1 MGISVGP
8 LVPRDGMLLWYDF
21 STAKSFRGQP
31 TTNFYTNGH
40 FSGGTGVTQESGSN
54 PTNTVIALPN
64 PGASSYVLEQ
74 SMGSAF
80 TEYQINLTTELT
92 SSTTYCMS
100 GWYAES
106 SDYSCTDGSR
116 MFHCRAFSTSG
127 NHVALGLGIGTVVET
142 RFVGGLLWKYC
153 FTTITT
159 PSDYNNT
166 FNWYL
171 GYGNNSYTG
180 KRYYTNIQMEVGSYP
195 RAFVNGT
202 RGTTVAAGGGVVDLS
217 GRGNSGELLN
227 GPTASY
233 LYGGEV
239 MFDGTNDH
247 IRIPSISATS
257 VSVGAWVRSSSWSTQ
272 GHPMIVA
279 KGINTEW
286 ILWKSDD
293 AGNDENFGWRSSNN
307 STIYSTTN
315 AQNNVWYHLMATVG
329 AAGQRLYVNGV
340 LEASNGTTAVPSGS
354 LDICVGA
361 GIINGSPN
369 NFLLGS
375 VRGVQIWNRQLS
387 AVEVLQNYN
396 SSRSALVEKISPVTS
411 NLILHLDAANRDSYR
426 GTGTTWTDLSG
437 YGYNGTLNNGPVYR
451 STNGGGITF
460 DGSNDSVTTGL
471 TGSVVDLTVDCW
483 FIGTNT
489 GRNHLWDMGSYT
501 GQPSDTN
508 LNFNFNDSGYDL
520 WIYWNGGGTNRLRYM
535 VDGSFTDGRPKH
547 MVFTHTGS
555 TNKTYLN
562 GVELTVTESGGT
574 QTFNAVNSTPGNG
587 FRLGGLVAFSGTIFS
602 ARVYSSALTAT
613 EVLQNFNAGRRR
625 FGL

>member
-1 MGISVGP
+1 LTVSKGNPEGGGGNTVASESTTTTAIGNRWYYTVYRFSLSASPTAGAILTHGVVTGSDSAFVGNTFDIYE
-8 LVPRDGMLLWYDF
+8 VQF
-21 STAKSFRGQP
+21 EAK
-31 TTNFYTNGH
+31 T
-40 FSGGTGVTQESGSN
+40 N
-54 PTNTVIALPN
+54 PTAY
-64 PGASSYVLEQ
+64 AS
-74 SMGSAF
+74 
-80 TEYQINLTTELT
+80 
-92 SSTTYCMS
+92 
-100 GWYAES
+100 
-106 SDYSCTDGSR
+106 
-116 MFHCRAFSTSG
+116 
-127 NHVALGLGIGTVVET
+127 
-142 RFVGGLLWKYC
+142 
-153 FTTITT
+153 
-159 PSDYNNT
+159 
-166 FNWYL
+166 
-171 GYGNNSYTG
+171 
-180 KRYYTNIQMEVGSYP
+180 
-195 RAFVNGT
+195 GT
-202 RGTTVAAGGGVVDLS
+202 RGTTVAAAGGVIDLS
-217 GRGNSGELLN
+217 GTGNSGELVN

-233 LYGGEV
+233 LSGGEV

-293 AGNDENFGWRSSNN
+293 AGNDEKFGWRSSNN

-411 NLILHLDAANRDSYR
+411 NLILYLDASNRDSYR

-520 WIYWNGGGTNRLRYM
+520 WIYWNGSGTNRLRYM

-602 ARVYSSALTAT
+602 ARVYSSALTAA